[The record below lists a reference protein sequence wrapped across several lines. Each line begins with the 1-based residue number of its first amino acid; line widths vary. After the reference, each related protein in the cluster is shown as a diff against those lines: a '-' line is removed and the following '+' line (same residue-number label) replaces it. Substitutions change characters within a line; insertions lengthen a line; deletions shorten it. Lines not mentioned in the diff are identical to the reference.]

1 MSIRVLP
8 SNLVNQIAAGEVI
21 ERPASAVKELVE
33 NALDAGATRIEVT
46 LKAGGKTLI
55 AVEDNGKGMDAEDLA
70 LAVERHATSKLPS
83 DDLFNVQFLGF
94 RGEALPSIA
103 SVAKMKITTRQ
114 ESAENGWELEIKG
127 GAKGEVRPCS
137 RARGTRIEVRDLF
150 FATPARLKFLKAD
163 SAEAGACA
171 DIISRIALANPEVA
185 FYLYVDEKKKI
196 ALPAAN
202 GDFFDARLR
211 RAAEVMGREFSENA
225 LEVKGERDGM
235 KLSGLVSLPTYN
247 KANTLSQYLFVNNR
261 PVRDKL
267 LLGALK
273 GAYAGVLENSRYP
286 ACALFLEVEPMY
298 VDVNVHPAKAEVRFF
313 DQQGVR
319 SLLVGAVRSAL
330 LAGDKRSAVSV
341 VCPTEAQMEASLRAG
356 YVPLCTRP
364 ALGGY
369 PRSFGQ
375 TAQTGQVD
383 LAALTDDFV
392 PGQEGLDGAAVLGGG
407 LNGACGGMESFA
419 ADVAVGGV
427 LREPEYT
434 DAGSGRDYGTDAGF
448 ATGRGGVNGGYYG
461 AGMGIGIDAGT
472 AYGADRR
479 FTAFQ
484 GRPGS
489 AGGGRGSGVLPEL
502 ERKFS
507 VRVEEPAAGAEDEAG
522 PLGVAKAQF
531 HDTYIL
537 AQAED
542 ALILVDQH
550 AAHERIVLERLKAAM
565 AAGERLPSQLLL
577 LPEVV
582 DLSLTQKA
590 ALAGEFESLA
600 KLGLV
605 LEDFGAGV
613 MVREVPALLKDAAI
627 KKMVADL
634 ADEMTEWGATT
645 VVEDKINHIAA
656 TMACHGSVR
665 AGRRLNIAEM
675 NHLLREMERT
685 PHSAQCNHGRPTYVR
700 LEVADLERLF
710 HR

>member
-330 LAGDKRSAVSV
+330 LAGDKRSADK
-341 VCPTEAQMEASLRAG
+341 
-356 YVPLCTRP
+356 
-364 ALGGY
+364 
-369 PRSFGQ
+369 
-375 TAQTGQVD
+375 VD

-392 PGQEGLDGAAVLGGG
+392 PGQERLDGAAVPGGG
-407 LNGACGGMESFA
+407 LNGACGGTESFA
-419 ADVAVGGV
+419 ADVAAGGV

-434 DAGSGRDYGTDAGF
+434 DAGSGRNYGRDAGFGTDAGF

-461 AGMGIGIDAGT
+461 AGMGTGIDAGT

-489 AGGGRGSGVLPEL
+489 AGGGCGSGVLPEL

-605 LEDFGAGV
+605 LEDFGTGV

-634 ADEMTEWGATT
+634 ADEMAEWGATT

>member
-55 AVEDNGKGMDAEDLA
+55 AIEDNGKGMDAEDLA

-114 ESAENGWELEIKG
+114 EGAENGWELEIKG

-137 RARGTRIEVRDLF
+137 RAKGTRIEVRDLF

-225 LEVKGERDGM
+225 LEVRGERDGM

-330 LAGDKRSAVSV
+330 LAGDKKSADKVDLATLA
-341 VCPTEAQMEASLRAG
+341 CENAG
-356 YVPLCTRP
+356 
-364 ALGGY
+364 AGH
-369 PRSFGQ
+369 PRVFGKTTQ
-375 TAQTGQVD
+375 TAQADLATPAWGNAGAGQAD
-383 LAALTDDFV
+383 FAALTDDFV
-392 PGQEGLDGAAVLGGG
+392 PGQEGMTAGLERGSGVADG
-407 LNGACGGMESFA
+407 M
-419 ADVAVGGV
+419 
-427 LREPEYT
+427 LREPEY
-434 DAGSGRDYGTDAGF
+434 AG
-448 ATGRGGVNGGYYG
+448 VGGYGDEYG
-461 AGMGIGIDAGT
+461 AGAGAGINAGA
-472 AYGADRR
+472 AYGAERR
-479 FTAFQ
+479 FAAFQ
-484 GRPGS
+484 GRSGG
-489 AGGGRGSGVLPEL
+489 AFGGRGSGILPEL

-550 AAHERIVLERLKAAM
+550 AAHERMVLERLKAAM

-590 ALAGEFESLA
+590 ALAGEFENLA

-634 ADEMTEWGATT
+634 ADEMAEWGATT

>member
-330 LAGDKRSAVSV
+330 LAGDKRSADK
-341 VCPTEAQMEASLRAG
+341 
-356 YVPLCTRP
+356 
-364 ALGGY
+364 
-369 PRSFGQ
+369 
-375 TAQTGQVD
+375 VD

-392 PGQEGLDGAAVLGGG
+392 PGQERLDGAAVPGGG
-407 LNGACGGMESFA
+407 LNGACGGTESFA
-419 ADVAVGGV
+419 ADVAAGGV

-434 DAGSGRDYGTDAGF
+434 DAGSGRDYGRDAGFGTDAGF

-461 AGMGIGIDAGT
+461 AGMGTGIDAGT

-634 ADEMTEWGATT
+634 ADEMAEWGATT

>member
-21 ERPASAVKELVE
+21 ERPASVIKELVE
-33 NALDAGATRIEVT
+33 NALDAGATRIDVT

-55 AVEDNGKGMDAEDLA
+55 VVEDNGKGMNNQDLA
-70 LAVERHATSKLPS
+70 MAVERHATSKLPS
-83 DDLFNVQFLGF
+83 DDLFNIQFLGF

-103 SVAKMKITTRQ
+103 SVSKMKISTRQ
-114 ESAENGWELEIKG
+114 ADDDSGWELEIKG
-127 GAKGEVRPCS
+127 GDKGEIKPCS
-137 RARGTRIEVRDLF
+137 KPKGTRIEVRDLF
-150 FATPARLKFLKAD
+150 YATPARLKFLKAD

-171 DIISRIALANPEVA
+171 DIISRIALANPDVS

-196 ALPAAN
+196 ALSAST
-202 GDFFDARLR
+202 GDLFDARLR
-211 RAAEVMGREFSENA
+211 RAAEVMGRDFSENA
-225 LEVKGERDGM
+225 LQVQGQRDGM
-235 KLSGLVSLPTYN
+235 SLSGLVSLPTYN

-286 ACALFLEVEPMY
+286 ACVLFLEVDPMY
-298 VDVNVHPAKAEVRFF
+298 VDVNVHPTKAEVRFF

-319 SLLVGAVRSAL
+319 SLLVGAIRNAL
-330 LAGDKRSAVSV
+330 LEGDKRSADK
-341 VCPTEAQMEASLRAG
+341 L
-356 YVPLCTRP
+356 
-364 ALGGY
+364 
-369 PRSFGQ
+369 
-375 TAQTGQVD
+375 D
-383 LAALTDDFV
+383 LNSLTDDFIPENGCDTV
-392 PGQEGLDGAAVLGGG
+392 ASQSVSTARTSFQPSGLFLDNDDFNGNGGSFSSSSR
-407 LNGACGGMESFA
+407 LSHFSTSSATYSSPRVTSSFA
-419 ADVAVGGV
+419 GQCSYSTFQS
-427 LREPEYT
+427 RPS
-434 DAGSGRDYGTDAGF
+434 SGYSSRS
-448 ATGRGGVNGGYYG
+448 
-461 AGMGIGIDAGT
+461 T
-472 AYGADRR
+472 AIIPD
-479 FTAFQ
+479 
-484 GRPGS
+484 
-489 AGGGRGSGVLPEL
+489 L
-502 ERKFS
+502 EHKFS
-507 VRVEEPAAGAEDEAG
+507 VKTEEDYIPPSSDDIG

-550 AAHERIVLERLKAAM
+550 AAHERIVLEKLKAAM
-565 AAGERLPSQLLL
+565 ASGERLPSQLLL

-590 ALAGEFESLA
+590 ALSGEYDNLA

-605 LEDFGAGV
+605 VEDFGAGV
-613 MVREVPALLKDAAI
+613 MVREVPALLKDASV
-627 KKMVADL
+627 KKMIVDL
-634 ADEMTEWGATT
+634 ADEMAEWGATT

-665 AGRRLNIAEM
+665 AGRRLNLAEM

-700 LEVADLERLF
+700 LEVGDLERLF

>member
-330 LAGDKRSAVSV
+330 LAGDKRSADK
-341 VCPTEAQMEASLRAG
+341 
-356 YVPLCTRP
+356 
-364 ALGGY
+364 
-369 PRSFGQ
+369 
-375 TAQTGQVD
+375 VD

-392 PGQEGLDGAAVLGGG
+392 PGQEGLDGAAVPGGG
-407 LNGACGGMESFA
+407 LNGACGGTESFA
-419 ADVAVGGV
+419 ADVAAGGV

-434 DAGSGRDYGTDAGF
+434 DAGSGRNYGRDAGFGTDAGF

-461 AGMGIGIDAGT
+461 AGMGTGIDAGT

-605 LEDFGAGV
+605 LEDFGTGV

-634 ADEMTEWGATT
+634 ADEMAEWGATT

>member
-1 MSIRVLP
+1 MEAPGTGRVRPGMGWVRPGLPKLLKKGTRTMSIRVLP

-330 LAGDKRSAVSV
+330 LAGDKRSADK
-341 VCPTEAQMEASLRAG
+341 
-356 YVPLCTRP
+356 
-364 ALGGY
+364 
-369 PRSFGQ
+369 
-375 TAQTGQVD
+375 VD

-392 PGQEGLDGAAVLGGG
+392 PGQEGLAAGAAAVPGGG
-407 LNGACGGMESFA
+407 LNGACGGTESFA
-419 ADVAVGGV
+419 ADVAAGGV

-434 DAGSGRDYGTDAGF
+434 DAGSGRDCGKDAGFGTDAGF

-461 AGMGIGIDAGT
+461 AGMGTGIDAGT

-590 ALAGEFESLA
+590 ALTGEFESLA

-605 LEDFGAGV
+605 LEDFGTGV

-634 ADEMTEWGATT
+634 ADEMAEWGATT